1 MTAADDLGSDRLL
14 DAVDHAVIV
23 TDPDLT
29 IRLFNSAAAELYGW
43 PAAEV
48 VGRSIL
54 DVATPEEDE
63 EADSGSDLL
72 EVVRSG
78 RKWSGELVMRRRDGS
93 TFLASIT
100 ASPVLDEGGAIIAIV
115 GVADDITER
124 RDADELLRRSEQRL
138 RVALLASQ
146 LATWGWD
153 QATGEIEWNESMDE
167 LFGLPPGGFG
177 GDFEDYV
184 ALVHPFDRER
194 VVETLLTSVE
204 EGMSGEHGHEYR
216 IIRPDGTIRW
226 VEGHGRSIENEEGN
240 VVGLLGV
247 ARDITE
253 RRLAEVEREQLLAA
267 EAAARG
273 LAEAARNR
281 VQFLSEATS
290 ALTESVELR
299 SRLEALAELVVPQFS
314 DGCGIY
320 LLDDDGQPRLQVLRH
335 SDPDVAAALVSLDER
350 FPIWLD
356 APHGTGAAIRERTT
370 SWVRD
375 LTPQLLEAA
384 TVDEEQ
390 RAELASIGLQSL
402 VAVPLVGSD
411 VVIGAVNFFMTGD
424 RDLSEDDVRLA
435 EELCLRAGIA
445 VENAQLAEAQEN
457 DSRQLRFLA
466 SLLHAQSEAGIE
478 GSLVVDV
485 NGNVLTYN
493 RRFLEIW
500 GFDPELAKESSED
513 SLLEE
518 ATNKVAAPSVF
529 LERVRYLYANPS
541 GLVQDEILL
550 ADGRTLDR
558 HGAPLKG
565 DDGEYFG
572 WAWYF
577 RDITAERH
585 RQAEITAIGEQFAA
599 LARTLQQSLLPP
611 ALPRLQGVD
620 LAARYHP
627 ALEGLEVGG
636 DFYDVFPVGDA
647 WVIVLG
653 DVCGKG
659 AAAAALTA
667 LVRYTLR
674 AAAMHNDD
682 PALMLVELNAAML
695 ADNPDDIDGRF
706 ATVCCMRMVSGPGQ
720 VDVTVACGGHAPAH
734 VTRADGTV
742 EAVGT
747 YGTILGV
754 VPDVHVSSAE
764 VTLYEGDS
772 LIAVTD
778 GVLEARDAAGDQ
790 FEDAGLAEL
799 LASVHARSAADIAA
813 QIERRALA
821 HQGGIARDDIAIV
834 VAQVERTTT

>member
-1 MTAADDLGSDRLL
+1 
-14 DAVDHAVIV
+14 
-23 TDPDLT
+23 
-29 IRLFNSAAAELYGW
+29 
-43 PAAEV
+43 
-48 VGRSIL
+48 
-54 DVATPEEDE
+54 
-63 EADSGSDLL
+63 
-72 EVVRSG
+72 
-78 RKWSGELVMRRRDGS
+78 
-93 TFLASIT
+93 
-100 ASPVLDEGGAIIAIV
+100 
-115 GVADDITER
+115 
-124 RDADELLRRSEQRL
+124 
-138 RVALLASQ
+138 
-146 LATWGWD
+146 
-153 QATGEIEWNESMDE
+153 
-167 LFGLPPGGFG
+167 
-177 GDFEDYV
+177 
-184 ALVHPFDRER
+184 
-194 VVETLLTSVE
+194 
-204 EGMSGEHGHEYR
+204 
-216 IIRPDGTIRW
+216 
-226 VEGHGRSIENEEGN
+226 
-240 VVGLLGV
+240 
-247 ARDITE
+247 
-253 RRLAEVEREQLLAA
+253 
-267 EAAARG
+267 
-273 LAEAARNR
+273 
-281 VQFLSEATS
+281 
-290 ALTESVELR
+290 
-299 SRLEALAELVVPQFS
+299 
-314 DGCGIY
+314 
-320 LLDDDGQPRLQVLRH
+320 
-335 SDPDVAAALVSLDER
+335 
-350 FPIWLD
+350 
-356 APHGTGAAIRERTT
+356 
-370 SWVRD
+370 
-375 LTPQLLEAA
+375 
-384 TVDEEQ
+384 
-390 RAELASIGLQSL
+390 
-402 VAVPLVGSD
+402 
-411 VVIGAVNFFMTGD
+411 
-424 RDLSEDDVRLA
+424 
-435 EELCLRAGIA
+435 
-445 VENAQLAEAQEN
+445 
-457 DSRQLRFLA
+457 
-466 SLLHAQSEAGIE
+466 
-478 GSLVVDV
+478 VVDV

-541 GLVQDEILL
+541 GLVQDEVLL

-565 DDGEYFG
+565 EDGEYFG

-577 RDITAERH
+577 RDITAERD

-611 ALPRLQGVD
+611 ALPRLHGID

-682 PALMLVELNAAML
+682 PAMMLVELNAAML

-706 ATVCCMRMVSGPGQ
+706 ATVCCMRLVSAPGQ

-754 VPDVHVSSAE
+754 VPDVHVSSVE
-764 VTLYEGDS
+764 VTLHEGDS

-778 GVLEARDAAGDQ
+778 GVLEARDVAGDQ
-790 FEDAGLAEL
+790 FEDAGLDEL
-799 LASVHARSAADIAA
+799 LASVHDRSAADIAA

-834 VAQVERTTT
+834 VAQVERTTS